1 MASAFGH
8 GILAYTI
15 KKIAAP
21 KAAIKV
27 TLLAIICSILP
38 DADVLAFKFNIP
50 YEHMFGHRGFTHSIF
65 FSVLFGLLVSFLFHR
80 TDRLKY
86 GVIYILCT
94 LSHAFLDAL
103 TTGGRGVAILAPFSE
118 ERFFLPWRFIKVSP
132 MSIKRFIS
140 QWGIEVLKSE
150 FIYIWVPCLITLCI
164 SFIANKLKANVVS
177 HS

>member
-21 KAAIKV
+21 KAALKV

-38 DADVLAFKFNIP
+38 DADVIAFRFGIP

-65 FSVLFGLLVSFLFHR
+65 FSVVFGLLVAWIFHKSSR
-80 TDRLKY
+80 MKY
-86 GVIYILCT
+86 AIIYILCT

-140 QWGIEVLKSE
+140 EWGIEVLKSE
-150 FIYIWVPCLITLCI
+150 FVYIWIPCLIVLAVL
-164 SFIANKLKANVVS
+164 FVGRKLKP
-177 HS
+177 

>member
-27 TLLAIICSILP
+27 TLLAIICSVLP
-38 DADVLAFKFNIP
+38 DADVLAFRFNIP

-65 FSVLFGLLVSFLFHR
+65 FSILFGLLVAFIFHKR
-80 TDRLKY
+80 SRFKY
-86 GVIYILCT
+86 GLIYILCT
-94 LSHAFLDAL
+94 LSHAGLDAM

-140 QWGIEVLKSE
+140 EWGVEVLKSE
-150 FIYIWVPCLITLCI
+150 FIYIWIPCLIILTV
-164 SFIANKLKANVVS
+164 SFLLNKLKANV
-177 HS
+177 

>member
-21 KAAIKV
+21 KAALKV

-38 DADVLAFKFNIP
+38 DADVIAFKFGIP

-65 FSVLFGLLVSFLFHR
+65 FSVLFGLLVAFIFHR
-80 TDRLKY
+80 KERLKF
-86 GVIYILCT
+86 GLIYFLCT

-140 QWGIEVLKSE
+140 EWGVEVLKSE
-150 FIYIWVPCLITLCI
+150 FVYIWIPCLIILGVTSL
-164 SFIANKLKANVVS
+164 SKALKPTA
-177 HS
+177 

>member
-15 KKIAAP
+15 KKIVAP
-21 KAAIKV
+21 KAATKV

-38 DADVLAFKFNIP
+38 DADVIAFRFGIP

-65 FSVLFGLLVSFLFHR
+65 FSIVFGLFIAWIFHR
-80 TDRLKY
+80 SDRIKY
-86 GVIYILCT
+86 GLIYILCT
-94 LSHAFLDAL
+94 ISHAVLDAM

-132 MSIKRFIS
+132 MSIKRFFS
-140 QWGIEVLKSE
+140 NWGIEVLKSE
-150 FIYIWVPCLITLCI
+150 FVYIWIPCIIILTVT
-164 SFIANKLKANVVS
+164 FIANKLKANIQTDS
-177 HS
+177 

>member
-15 KKIAAP
+15 KKLGAP

-38 DADVLAFKFNIP
+38 DADVIAFKFNIP

-65 FSVLFGLLVSFLFHR
+65 FSIIFGLLISFIFHKKPR
-80 TDRLKY
+80 IKY
-86 GVIYILCT
+86 SIIYILAT
-94 LSHAFLDAL
+94 LSHPFLDAM

-140 QWGIEVLKSE
+140 EWGIEVLKSE
-150 FIYIWVPCLITLCI
+150 FVYIWIPCLIILTV
-164 SFIANKLKANVVS
+164 SFIARKFSTQDA
-177 HS
+177 

>member
-15 KKIAAP
+15 KKLGAP

-38 DADVLAFKFNIP
+38 DADVIAFKFNIP

-65 FSVLFGLLVSFLFHR
+65 FSIIFGLLISFIFHKKPR
-80 TDRLKY
+80 IKY
-86 GVIYILCT
+86 GIIYILAT
-94 LSHAFLDAL
+94 LSHPFLDAM

-140 QWGIEVLKSE
+140 EWGIEVLKSE
-150 FIYIWVPCLITLCI
+150 FVYIWIPCLIILTV
-164 SFIANKLKANVVS
+164 SFIARKFSTQDA
-177 HS
+177 